1 MVCIHRLEEG
11 EWSASLRCAKD
22 DVVSGG
28 NKERAGET
36 CSIYTPCGRARPEET
51 ISPMERRE
59 QYTNEIWITRH
70 K

>member
-1 MVCIHRLEEG
+1 M
-11 EWSASLRCAKD
+11 RCAKD

-51 ISPMERRE
+51 VSPMERRE